1 MKKKILLT
9 GDRPTSNSYTI
20 GQYPGTLKAR
30 IEEQNNYEC
39 LIFSAD
45 YHSLTTHFKDPSS
58 FRKNAVELVKEQISV
73 GVDPEKVNFYR
84 QSKVVETFRLHVIF
98 SMLITMPELQRQPA
112 LKEKIAQGH
121 TLTYGLMGYPVLMA
135 SDILIMNSDVV
146 PVAKDQEAH
155 VEIAAYFAKKFNS
168 LYGDVFKL
176 PKKRIGPI
184 LIGLDGKGKSGKSTG
199 GIFFNDTTQDVKK
212 KVMSMYT
219 DPNRI
224 KATDPGKVE
233 GNPVFIYHDFFNDD
247 LDEVKDLKERYVKGK
262 VGDVEVKEKLFK
274 ALERFLEPV
283 RSKREQLDKL
293 GDDYVIDLFEKGEE
307 KVNKIAEKTITE
319 VSKAM
324 GI

>member
-1 MKKKILLT
+1 MKKKTLLT

-30 IEEQNNYEC
+30 IEAQDDYEC

-45 YHSLTTHFKDPSS
+45 YHSLTTHFKNPSS
-58 FRKNAVELVKEQISV
+58 FRKNAIELVKEQISL
-73 GVDPEKVNFYR
+73 GIDPEKVNFYR
-84 QSKVVETFRLHVIF
+84 QSKVVETFRLHVIL

-168 LYGDVFKL
+168 LYGNVLKP
-176 PKKRIGPI
+176 PKKLIGPI

-199 GIFFNDTTQDVKK
+199 GIFFNDSTQDVKK

-262 VGDVEVKEKLFK
+262 VGDVEVKEKLFN

-283 RSKREQLDKL
+283 RSKKVELDKL
-293 GDDYVIDLFEKGEE
+293 GDDYVMDLFEKGEK
-307 KVNKIAEKTITE
+307 KVNKIAEKTISD

>member
-9 GDRPTSNSYTI
+9 GDRPSSNSYTI

-30 IEEQNNYEC
+30 IEAQNEYEC

-45 YHSLTTHFKDPSS
+45 YHSLTTHFNNPSS
-58 FRKNAVELVKEQISV
+58 FKKNAIELVREQISL
-73 GVDPEKVNFYR
+73 GVDPKKVNFYR
-84 QSKVVETFRLHVIF
+84 QSRVPETFRLHVIL
-98 SMLITMPELQRQPA
+98 SMLINMPELQRQPA
-112 LKEKIAQGH
+112 LKEKIAQGN

-155 VEIAAYFAKKFNS
+155 VEIAAYFANRFNS
-168 LYGDVFKL
+168 LYGDVFKV
-176 PKKRIGPI
+176 PKKLIGPV
-184 LIGLDGKGKSGKSTG
+184 LISLDGKGKSGKSTG
-199 GIFFNDTTQDVKK
+199 GIFFNDSTEDVKR

-224 KATDPGKVE
+224 RATDPGKVE
-233 GNPVFIYHDFFNDD
+233 GNPVFVYHDFFNDN

-262 VGDVEVKEKLFK
+262 VGDVEVKEKLFN

-283 RSKREQLDKL
+283 RAKKADLDKL
-293 GDDYVIDLFEKGEE
+293 GDDYVLELFEKGEK
-307 KVNKIAEKTITE
+307 KVNKIAQKTIAD
-319 VSKAM
+319 VLKAM